1 MNVIQKQQTEKIEE
15 HKKSSSIENTRLQ
28 QRKSQNAQYVVTE
41 TSTIEDR
48 GQTYPPVQGSKQNP
62 INPQFQYTRM
72 SKN

>member
-28 QRKSQNAQYVVTE
+28 QRKSQNAHYVVTE

-48 GQTYPPVQGSKQNP
+48 GQTYPPV
-62 INPQFQYTRM
+62 
-72 SKN
+72 